1 MFLESLHRKRDKFMQ
16 WTTSPAF
23 LNSKWA
29 KTEEGRF
36 AQVRLSSIKF
46 WEGMYYIIKTVEPIY
61 NMLRFADQD
70 KKPNMGDVV
79 MAYQQ
84 MKAEL

>member
-1 MFLESLHRKRDKFMQ
+1 MFLESLHHKRDKFMQ

-46 WEGMYYIIKTVEPIY
+46 WEGMDYIIKTVEPIY
-61 NMLRFADQD
+61 KMLRFADQD

-84 MKAEL
+84 MKAE